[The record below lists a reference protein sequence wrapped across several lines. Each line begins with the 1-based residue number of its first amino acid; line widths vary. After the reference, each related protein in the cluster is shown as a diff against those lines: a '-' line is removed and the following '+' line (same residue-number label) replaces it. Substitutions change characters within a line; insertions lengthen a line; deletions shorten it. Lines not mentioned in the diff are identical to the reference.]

1 MAKQALAMD
10 LDGDMYCKE
19 CGMFVWIAGV
29 TFRNSWCKHIEA
41 CNHVFKLVRRRT
53 TKGVVYS
60 FWKCTKCGADRMT
73 IGNEDPK

>member
-41 CNHVFKLVRRRT
+41 CNL
-53 TKGVVYS
+53 
-60 FWKCTKCGADRMT
+60 
-73 IGNEDPK
+73 EDFIQTGDV

>member
-41 CNHVFKLVRRRT
+41 CNMEEVLCISASPVSVRHAS
-53 TKGVVYS
+53 V
-60 FWKCTKCGADRMT
+60 
-73 IGNEDPK
+73 